1 MKGRLLSI
9 IALLFCIANVYSQDF
24 FISGKIVDG
33 ANNYPLQYATIVL
46 SQNGTLDNIG
56 GITDVKGNFKISVP
70 KGNYKLT
77 IEHLSYK
84 SKIINATEVNSN
96 KNIGTIDLWVDIEP
110 LNEVALSVNKN
121 KTTLKLNKKT
131 YNVEKDIVS
140 NGGTSI
146 DVLANAPSVSISSE
160 GIPLI
165 RGNTATIMING
176 RMSSKSKIDALKNLP
191 ASSIQKIEVITTPSA
206 KFSGDKSSGIINIVL
221 KKGLDNGFNGSVT
234 GTTSL
239 GENEIYGAATSL
251 NYRTN
256 KLNVYTNTNFYHRSP
271 TAKTTVKNEY
281 LSNGVTDSYL
291 DEDREY
297 NRKNIVFETS
307 LGADYYFN
315 DFISLNIEGSYSNF
329 NGDFDNNNLSKYFDA
344 NHDLTLINERNIS
357 TDKKNDIYEIA
368 AVYTQYFEREN
379 EIILIKFS
387 HNKDIETN
395 NHYISNRNLF
405 PAYNENPDEDEL
417 IFDDIDLQNTTW
429 FLEYDWP
436 MTDDVLFEFGHEAE
450 LGKIKNDFVNKV
462 LVNGNFEIN
471 PLTSNLFH
479 YTQNWFRMFALY
491 NHDYGKFS
499 YRVGLSVE
507 HTNLDANL
515 ITTNDRTKSNY
526 TNFNPSASFE
536 YILNDTKSLS
546 FAYRRGLRRPNY
558 PRLNPFELRISE
570 TTTFV
575 GNKNL
580 LPYYINSFEMSLL
593 NDNQENKFILN
604 PTLYYR
610 NYHDIWQNVTF
621 ENGEI
626 INGVPKLITTPVNLG
641 NLNFAGIELLSIYS
655 PNDWLRFDS
664 TIDLQYVTQNGIYE
678 YLDSNNQIV
687 VLDFDNTNFGGLAKV
702 NTSISLKNELK
713 FQALVEYDFPSEGAY
728 SKREGYVFMNASAS
742 KDIFNKQATLSFIAS
757 DVFNSNRTK
766 RSRTPSDDAISYI
779 DFQWKQQSFLLSL
792 TWRFNQSKKEL
803 DIKFDNNDEKVNN

>member
-1 MKGRLLSI
+1 MKGRLLFI
-9 IALLFCIANVYSQDF
+9 IALLFCTVNVSSQDF

-33 ANNYPLQYATIVL
+33 ANNQPLEYATIVFISSESNETIGSL
-46 SQNGTLDNIG
+46 TDN
-56 GITDVKGNFKISVP
+56 KGNFKVKIS
-70 KGNYKLT
+70 KGAYKVD

-84 SKIINATEVNSN
+84 PNSITLEEVLKDTDIGIIE
-96 KNIGTIDLWVDIEP
+96 LWVDVE
-110 LNEVALSVNKN
+110 ALDVISISANKN
-121 KTTLKLNKKT
+121 KTILELDKKT

-146 DVLANAPSVSISSE
+146 DVLANAPSVSISSD

-176 RMSSKSKIDALKNLP
+176 RMSSKSKVDALKNLP

-206 KFSGDKSSGIINIVL
+206 KFSGDKSTGIINIVL

-251 NYRTN
+251 NYREG

-271 TAKTTVKNEY
+271 TAKTTVKNNY
-281 LSNGVTDSYL
+281 LSNGIIDSYL

-315 DFISLNIEGSYSNF
+315 DFTSLNVEGSYSNF

-357 TDKKNDIYEIA
+357 TDQKNDIYEIA
-368 AVYTQYFEREN
+368 AVYMKYFEREN
-379 EIILIKFS
+379 EIVLIQFS
-387 HNKDIETN
+387 HNRDIETK
-395 NHYISNRNLF
+395 NHYLSNRDFF
-405 PAYNENPDEDEL
+405 PVYDENPDEDEL
-417 IFDDIDLQNTTW
+417 IFDEIDLQNTTW

-436 MTDDVLFEFGHEAE
+436 MTDVVLFEFGHEAE
-450 LGKIKNDFVNKV
+450 LGKFKNDFVNKV
-462 LVNGNFEIN
+462 IVNGNFEVN

-479 YTQNWFRMFALY
+479 YTENWFRVFALY
-491 NHDYGKFS
+491 NHSFGKFS

-507 HTNLDANL
+507 HTNLDVNL
-515 ITTNDRTKSNY
+515 ITTNDRTKSDY

-536 YILNDTKSLS
+536 YVFSDIKSLS
-546 FAYRRGLRRPNY
+546 FAYRRGLERVNY

-570 TTTFV
+570 TTSFV
-575 GNKNL
+575 GNKDL
-580 LPYYINSFEMSLL
+580 LPFYSNSFELSLL
-593 NDNQENKFILN
+593 NGNQENKFILN
-604 PTLYYR
+604 PTIYYR

-626 INGVPKLITTPVNLG
+626 INGVPKLITTPMNIG
-641 NLNFAGIELLSIYS
+641 NLNFAGIELLSTYS

-664 TIDLQYVTQNGIYE
+664 TIDLQYITQNGIYE
-678 YLDSNNQIV
+678 YIDSNNQAV
-687 VLDFDNTNFGGLAKV
+687 LLDFESSNFGGLAKV

-713 FQALVEYDFPSEGAY
+713 FQALVEYDFPSEGAF

-757 DVFNSNRTK
+757 DIFNSNRTK
-766 RSRTPSDDAISYI
+766 RTRTPSNDAISYI

-792 TWRFNQSKKEL
+792 TWRINQSKKEL
-803 DIKFDNNDEKVNN
+803 DIKFDKNDQEINN